1 MATISFTEIGIL
13 LDAQYE
19 LETCI
24 RKAGRWSVSLEKKV
38 IAAQEVLARLSDRD
52 AMSCDTCGC
61 VLDDV
66 AIEAGRTQC
75 FECYCEHQG

>member
-1 MATISFTEIGIL
+1 MVQITFTEIGIL

-19 LETCI
+19 LETRI
-24 RKAGRWSVSLEKKV
+24 RKAGHWSKSLEKKV

-61 VLDDV
+61 VLDSV

-75 FECYCEHQG
+75 FACYVEHQG

>member
-13 LDAQYE
+13 LDAHYE
-19 LETCI
+19 LETHV
-24 RKAGRWSVSLEKKV
+24 RKAGCWSTRLEKKV

-52 AMSCDTCGC
+52 AMSCDTCGNA
-61 VLDDV
+61 LDSV

-75 FECYCEHQG
+75 FACYCEHQG